1 MENLIKKHKNTFG
14 IEPNIIGMFW
24 DSSEKVID
32 GIINAIENNTPYDE
46 YQLLSKSEQDAFD
59 KGELLF

>member
-1 MENLIKKHKNTFG
+1 
-14 IEPNIIGMFW
+14 MFW